1 MLPCSALPVPHAAAV
16 PSPPVFPVLSPLPAS
31 CSGSPE
37 PFCQHILVITGIFIA
52 DDLHII
58 EGAVEHLQTI
68 LDLIHFSIA
77 STIGRRSSSVK
88 VCRESFRISYTL
100 VGLNSLESLGA
111 RTFTNSL
118 MNCSYCSS
126 LRKPKI
132 YWLTC
137 FLYSDGLSV
146 KNYLRPV
153 PPSSHAYPGE
163 FCWIP
168 LPYTATDHIPL
179 CARPGSQSP
188 RNPSVFRVLPFV
200 RFQWCGTLRSLLSKI
215 PETDNR

>member
-1 MLPCSALPVPHAAAV
+1 MRMIFTSSKAR
-16 PSPPVFPVLSPLPAS
+16 LSISRLS
-31 CSGSPE
+31 WISS
-37 PFCQHILVITGIFIA
+37 I
-52 DDLHII
+52 
-58 EGAVEHLQTI
+58 
-68 LDLIHFSIA
+68 FSIA

-146 KNYLRPV
+146 KKLSSPSSAFISRLSRGILLDPTSLYSHRSYPTLRPSRSTKPQKSIGFPRLAFCPIPMV
-153 PPSSHAYPGE
+153 RYSPESS
-163 FCWIP
+163 FQN
-168 LPYTATDHIPL
+168 
-179 CARPGSQSP
+179 S
-188 RNPSVFRVLPFV
+188 RNR
-200 RFQWCGTLRSLLSKI
+200 
-215 PETDNR
+215 